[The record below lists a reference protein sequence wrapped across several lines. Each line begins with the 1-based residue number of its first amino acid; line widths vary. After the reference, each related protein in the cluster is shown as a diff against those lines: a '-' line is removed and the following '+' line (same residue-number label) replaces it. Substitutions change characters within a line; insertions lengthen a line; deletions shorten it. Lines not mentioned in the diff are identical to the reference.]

1 MLTKFNKMALAIAGM
16 ILSGSSIAAT
26 STSNMSIN
34 GTVSNICS
42 IGDAIANTHN
52 MSLNFVK
59 GVPAVTTDE
68 HFSSTVPVI
77 CTNGA
82 SAIISVGPG
91 ATFANGFRQMVSGI
105 NKLSYAL
112 FTDSALT
119 IAFGSTD
126 ATGIAITGTGATT
139 TANIYG
145 LITAQQLALA
155 VKGNYADTVAMTITY
170 TP

>member
-1 MLTKFNKMALAIAGM
+1 MFTKFNKMALAIAGM
-16 ILSGSSIAAT
+16 ILSGASMAAT
-26 STSNMSIN
+26 STANLTVN
-34 GTVSNICS
+34 GTVSNACS
-42 IGDAIANTHN
+42 IGDAVANTHN

-68 HFSSTVPVI
+68 HFSSAVPVI

-82 SAIISVGPG
+82 TAIITGGPG
-91 ATFANGFRQMVSGI
+91 ATFASGFRQMVSGT

-112 FTDSALT
+112 FTDSAQT
-119 IAFGSTD
+119 IAFD
-126 ATGIAITGTGATT
+126 NATGIAINGTGTTT
-139 TANIYG
+139 TATIYG

-155 VKGNYADTVAMTITY
+155 VKGNYIDTVAMTITY